1 MKKGIFVILLIQMVL
16 VPPLFADQGLVSKSA
31 NGSVAETADRLV
43 AMLDANPA
51 IRVLARVDH
60 AANAQSVKKQL
71 APTTLIIFGNPVLGT
86 ELMKENQMA
95 GIDLPMKIL
104 IWQDASGKTQLTYN
118 DPTWIAQRHGLTN
131 NAPVIE
137 KMSGALNKITNKAAG
152 TQE

>member
-1 MKKGIFVILLIQMVL
+1 MKKGLFILLVQMVL
-16 VPPLFADQGLVSKSA
+16 VTSLFADQGLVSKSA
-31 NGSVAETADRLV
+31 SGSVAETADRLA

-60 AANAQSVKKQL
+60 AANAQSVNKQL
-71 APTTLIIFGNPVLGT
+71 SPTTLIIFGNPVLGT

-104 IWQDASGKTQLTYN
+104 IWQDTSGKTQMTYN
-118 DPTWIAQRHGLTN
+118 DPAWIAQRHGLTTS
-131 NAPVIE
+131 APVI
-137 KMSGALNKITNKAAG
+137 KQMSGALNKITNKAAG

>member
-1 MKKGIFVILLIQMVL
+1 MKKGLFILLLVQMVL
-16 VPPLFADQGLVSKSA
+16 VTPLFADQGLVSKSA
-31 NGSVAETADRLV
+31 SGSVAETADRLA

-60 AANAQSVKKQL
+60 AANAQSVNKQL
-71 APTTLIIFGNPVLGT
+71 SPTTLIIFGNPVLGT

-104 IWQDASGKTQLTYN
+104 IWQDASGKTQMSYN
-118 DPTWIAQRHGLTN
+118 DPAWIAQRHGLTTS
-131 NAPVIE
+131 APVIK

>member
-1 MKKGIFVILLIQMVL
+1 MKKGLFILLVQMVL
-16 VPPLFADQGLVSKSA
+16 VTSLFADQGLVSKSA
-31 NGSVAETADRLV
+31 SGSVAETADRLA

-60 AANAQSVKKQL
+60 AANAQSVNKQL
-71 APTTLIIFGNPVLGT
+71 SPTTLIIFGNPVLGT

-104 IWQDASGKTQLTYN
+104 IWQDTSGKTQMTYN
-118 DPTWIAQRHGLTN
+118 DPAWIAQRHGLTSS
-131 NAPVIE
+131 APVI
-137 KMSGALNKITNKAAG
+137 KQMSGALNKITNKAAG

>member
-1 MKKGIFVILLIQMVL
+1 MKKGLFAILLIQMVL
-16 VPPLFADQGLVSKSA
+16 VPPLSADQGLVSKSA
-31 NGSVAETADRLV
+31 NGSVAETSDRLV

-51 IRVLARVDH
+51 IRVVARVDH
-60 AANAQSVKKQL
+60 AANAQSVNKQL
-71 APTTLIIFGNPVLGT
+71 PPTTLIIFGNPLLGT

-104 IWQDASGKTQLTYN
+104 IWQDAEGKTQLIYN
-118 DPTWIAQRHGLTN
+118 DPAWIAQRHGLTSS
-131 NAPVIE
+131 AHVIK

>member
-1 MKKGIFVILLIQMVL
+1 MKKGLFILLVQMVL
-16 VPPLFADQGLVSKSA
+16 VTSLFADQGLVSKSA
-31 NGSVAETADRLV
+31 SGSVAETAVRLA

-60 AANAQSVKKQL
+60 AANAQSVNKQL
-71 APTTLIIFGNPVLGT
+71 SPTTLIIFGNPVLGT

-104 IWQDASGKTQLTYN
+104 IWQDTSGKTQMTYN
-118 DPTWIAQRHGLTN
+118 DPAWIAQRHGLTTS
-131 NAPVIE
+131 APVIK